1 MPLWCLW
8 RNITSS
14 VGDVTIITAIALH
27 VALWLFSASSFHEL
41 PKQDDKELKCQKSAT
56 KTGICLR
63 GHEYPRRLSVYLPDF
78 LWRRSK
84 IPDRGSDNRNTCEA
98 SRRIKIGPHWSC
110 SGHHCALSECSWW
123 LHKTIHCGNLEAY
136 YFLGLQ
142 PEVPCIFIW
151 ANSAIWIDPTFTSSS
166 SRQDVDCG
174 LWIVDCGLCV
184 SYYYPTLL
192 LSTTC
197 CGGKPLQ
204 STRIWNVLDFCK
216 SFVLVNATVPTNN
229 SYLINISST
238 TIGHMAKHVNQD
250 GPADLKCK
258 ILQTK
263 VTHE

>member
-1 MPLWCLW
+1 MP
-8 RNITSS
+8 
-14 VGDVTIITAIALH
+14 
-27 VALWLFSASSFHEL
+27 
-41 PKQDDKELKCQKSAT
+41 KSAT

-63 GHEYPRRLSVYLPDF
+63 GHEYLRRLSVYFPDF

-174 LWIVDCGLCV
+174 LWIV
-184 SYYYPTLL
+184 
-192 LSTTC
+192 
-197 CGGKPLQ
+197 
-204 STRIWNVLDFCK
+204 RR
-216 SFVLVNATVPTNN
+216 A
-229 SYLINISST
+229 YLIIVPHSSSR
-238 TIGHMAKHVNQD
+238 Q
-250 GPADLKCK
+250 PAAGGNHCNPHGSGAYWIFVKVLSSSMPLFQLKTL
-258 ILQTK
+258 I
-263 VTHE
+263 